1 MNDIINEEMLAFTSK
16 ASEVTDAS
24 ASASMDIDSNDQISW
39 VRTWLVEHDVPTNGE
54 EHLNDAGITFFPVEC
69 PNNTN
74 HKEVAIMVLPNG
86 PIVYK
91 CFHDSCSGFT
101 WREFRLKYEPDAY
114 SHGEDTLPHP
124 LPANLD
130 NADDESSEA
139 VNAIPWPEQ
148 PHVAAFYGLAGEVAN
163 GFDPYTEA
171 DKAATLISFLV
182 AFGNVINRSAFF
194 IVSGTH
200 HYTNLFVGLVG
211 RTAGGRKGTSWGLI
225 RALFEAVDQTWA
237 VNRTAN
243 GLSSGEGLVYQVRDA
258 VYGVDK
264 KGLEFLKDAGEPD
277 KRLLIIESELARAL
291 QVMKREGNTL
301 SAVLREAWD
310 GPAVLRSLTKNDN
323 TRASLPHISII
334 GHITR
339 EELRRDM
346 EENSYTN
353 GLANRFM
360 WVCVRRSKL
369 LPEGSNAYT
378 AIISSLAV
386 KLLRVMEWAMAEPH
400 FIDFSD
406 EARNEWRRVYPILS
420 REKPGIFG
428 FVTARAEAQVR
439 RLAVLYAALDC
450 SETIELSHL
459 QAALALFSYCE
470 QSAAYIF
477 GSEVQ
482 VDDPFE
488 IRILEYLREHGACT
502 QTEMTN
508 IVFKKKPSKRTRD
521 ALESLS
527 ARGVIGCRKVKTTRA
542 VKATTIWYIVESES
556 SDSPP
561 QQNTNENT
569 EVRNSANIA
578 APDIESSEGESSKE
592 FSELETPDSWF
603 EEFLALTRTK

>member
-1 MNDIINEEMLAFTSK
+1 MNDIINEDMLAFTSK
-16 ASEVTDAS
+16 ASEVNGTS
-24 ASASMDIDSNDQISW
+24 ASASIDIDNNDQISW
-39 VRTWLVEHDVPTNGE
+39 VRTWLAEHDVPTNGE
-54 EHLNDAGITFFPVEC
+54 EHINNAGVTFFPVEC

-74 HKEVAIMVLPNG
+74 HKEAAIMVLPNG
-86 PIVYK
+86 AIVYK

-101 WREFRLKYEPDAY
+101 WRKFRLKYEPDAY
-114 SHGEDTLPHP
+114 DQREDTLPHP

-148 PHVAAFYGLAGEVAN
+148 PHIAAFHGLAGEVAN
-163 GFDPYTEA
+163 GFDPFTEA

-182 AFGNVINRSAFF
+182 AFGNIIDRSAYFV
-194 IVSGTH
+194 VSGTH

-243 GLSSGEGLVYQVRDA
+243 GLSSGEGLVFQVRDE
-258 VYGVDK
+258 VHGVDK
-264 KGLEFLKDAGEPD
+264 KGLEFLKDAGEAD

-339 EELRRDM
+339 EELRRDL

-369 LPEGSNAYT
+369 LPEGSDEYT
-378 AIISSLAV
+378 AIIDGLAE
-386 KLLRVMEWAMAEPH
+386 KLLFVMEWATAEPH
-400 FIDFSD
+400 LITFSD
-406 EARNEWRRVYPILS
+406 EARIEWHRVYPILS
-420 REKPGIFG
+420 REKTGIFG
-428 FVTARAEAQVR
+428 YVTARAEAQVR
-439 RLAVLYAALDC
+439 RLAVLYAVLDC
-450 SETIELSHL
+450 SETIELPHL

-477 GSEVQ
+477 GSEIQ

-488 IRILEYLREHGACT
+488 IKIIEYLREHGECT
-502 QTEMTN
+502 QTDMTN
-508 IVFKKKPSKRTRD
+508 IVFKKKPSKRMRD

-527 ARGVIGCRKVKTTRA
+527 SRGVIGCREFKTINSVR
-542 VKATTIWYIVESES
+542 TTKMWYLVNSENS
-556 SDSPP
+556 ETAP
-561 QQNTNENT
+561 QQTFNADA
-569 EVRNSANIA
+569 EVRNAAKTAAANT
-578 APDIESSEGESSKE
+578 ESEEA
-592 FSELETPDSWF
+592 ETGQKLF
-603 EEFLALTRTK
+603 EMFKQPPIVN